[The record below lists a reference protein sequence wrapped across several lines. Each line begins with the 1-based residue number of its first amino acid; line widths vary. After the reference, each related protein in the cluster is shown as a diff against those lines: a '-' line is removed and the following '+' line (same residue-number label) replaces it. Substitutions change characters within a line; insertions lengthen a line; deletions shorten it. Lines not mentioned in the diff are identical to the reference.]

1 MLLIQIIDLYS
12 LIVLVSVV
20 MSWVRL
26 PATNPVN
33 QLVEAL
39 TEPVLT
45 PIRKA
50 LPPTRGLDFSPM
62 FLLVGLRLLRG
73 LLF

>member
-1 MLLIQIIDLYS
+1 MLLVQLIDLYS

-20 MSWVRL
+20 MSWIRL
-26 PATNPVN
+26 PPTNPVN

-45 PIRKA
+45 PIRRV
-50 LPPTRGLDFSPM
+50 LPPTSGLDFSPM
-62 FLLVGLRLLRG
+62 VLLVGLRLLRSI
-73 LLF
+73 LF